1 MRQGASDAA
10 ELAAAVGRD
19 RARSHLA
26 RGGGGADRAA
36 WGRARTVQEVGIR
49 VLYREA
55 EDDREHKEQHSGK
68 STSYGPQPT
77 PKFLERAVLRDST
90 SSHNQ
95 VCSEPVRCR

>member
-36 WGRARTVQEVGIR
+36 WGRARAVQEVGIR
-49 VLYREA
+49 VLYRT
-55 EDDREHKEQHSGK
+55 QW
-68 STSYGPQPT
+68 TYGRGRDGG
-77 PKFLERAVLRDST
+77 FLTGLMLEGG
-90 SSHNQ
+90 H
-95 VCSEPVRCR
+95 

>member
-49 VLYREA
+49 VLYRTRHPRPSSRMIVNTRSSIPGSQRRM
-55 EDDREHKEQHSGK
+55 DRSQRTNSWKG
-68 STSYGPQPT
+68 
-77 PKFLERAVLRDST
+77 
-90 SSHNQ
+90 
-95 VCSEPVRCR
+95 RC

>member
-49 VLYREA
+49 VLYRTQWTYGRGVTAVSHWA
-55 EDDREHKEQHSGK
+55 ER
-68 STSYGPQPT
+68 
-77 PKFLERAVLRDST
+77 RAVATWLPATRISLTLLGPAGEEDEDS
-90 SSHNQ
+90 
-95 VCSEPVRCR
+95 